1 MERYRRFYS
10 VRQRQAFTLVELLV
24 VIAIIGVLV
33 ALLLPAVQAA
43 REAARRSSCTNN
55 MKQIVLALHNYHD
68 THQQFV
74 PGGLEYGWC
83 RNPIAPTVH
92 NLNGLLLLLP
102 YVEQMPLYSQ
112 YNMKASAANITYGNT
127 SPSTNNM
134 LAGDVIASGNA
145 NIVSQRLKIFSCPS
159 DNGDPWLPVGAYYG
173 IASSGTTAKGAKTNY
188 DFSALQNYD
197 CNSWQT
203 NQTITRRLFGENSTS
218 GFKDVTDGSSNVV
231 AVAETTYNVYNG
243 RCSAWGYRG
252 WVMTGADVGSSRG
265 INNWTYTT
273 IVPKVG
279 RLGSWGE
286 AGSLHPGGCMI
297 GMADGA
303 VNFLPDSTSLTIR
316 QRLAQ
321 ISDGEVVSLQ

>member
-1 MERYRRFYS
+1 MERSFRFCS
-10 VRQRQAFTLVELLV
+10 CRRQRGFTLVELLV

-74 PGGLEYGWC
+74 PGGIEFGWC
-83 RNPIAPTVH
+83 TTPVAPTVH

-102 YVEQMPLYSQ
+102 YVEQMPLYSK
-112 YNMKASAANITYGNT
+112 YNMKASAANITAGNAGN
-127 SPSTNNM
+127 SSNSM

-145 NIVSQRLKIFSCPS
+145 EVVSQRLKVFSCPS
-159 DNGDPWLPVGAYYG
+159 DNGDPWLAVGGFYG
-173 IASSGTTAKGAKTNY
+173 IASSGTTLKGAKTNY
-188 DFSALQNYD
+188 DFSAIQSYACNYWQN
-197 CNSWQT
+197 NT
-203 NQTITRRLFGENSTS
+203 GITRRLFGENSTS
-218 GFKDVTDGSSNVV
+218 GFKDMTDGSSNVV

-243 RCSAWGYRG
+243 RCAAWGYRG

-265 INNWTYTT
+265 INNWTYSTV
-273 IVPKVG
+273 VPKVG

-286 AGSLHPGGCMI
+286 AGSLHPGGCMV

-303 VNFLPDSTSLTIR
+303 VIFMPQTTDLTTR